1 MAFAKD
7 KSSKN
12 LNLRSWSG
20 KVVRMSS
27 FYSPLNETTLHKLPD
42 SMARLAGSERE
53 DSRRHADKRLLGAT
67 MALLSQAQSDLDDNR
82 KQIESLKSQLKELE
96 KVATTDLLT
105 GLKNRRGFEDH
116 FARELDRTRRG
127 KSIGGV
133 LVVIDLDSFKAIND
147 TFGHQAGDAC
157 LKLVAHVLLD
167 EIRVMDTASRLGG
180 DEFVLLMTDS
190 SQELLLTRVQN
201 IAWKLNHLILTWN
214 GHKIAIN
221 ASVGM
226 KPYSK
231 DDTAEAVFADAD
243 HSMYLDKKRS
253 KVSVS

>member
-1 MAFAKD
+1 
-7 KSSKN
+7 
-12 LNLRSWSG
+12 
-20 KVVRMSS
+20 MSS
-27 FYSPLNETTLHKLPD
+27 FYSPLNEATLHKMPD
-42 SMARLAGSERE
+42 SMAGMVASERAT
-53 DSRRHADKRLLGAT
+53 SRHQADNRVLGAT
-67 MALLSQAQSDLDDNR
+67 MALLSQAQNDLEASA
-82 KQIESLKSQLKELE
+82 KQIQSLKSQLKELE

-157 LKLVAHVLLD
+157 LQLVANVLSD

-190 SQELLLTRVQN
+190 TQELLLTRVQN
-201 IAWKLNHLILTWN
+201 IAWKLNHLVLTWK
-214 GHKIAIN
+214 GKQIAIN

-226 KPYSK
+226 KPYCK
-231 DDTAEAVFADAD
+231 DDSAEAVFAEAD
-243 HSMYLDKKRS
+243 QSMYLNKKRI
-253 KVSVS
+253 KVSSA